1 MAALLDTLY
10 AEGALSALDFH
21 FAVSM
26 GRIANEVNPDV
37 LLAAA
42 LLSRQLGRGHV
53 CLELDTLGPVALGL
67 HGDTLTLPDS
77 GAWIAAIRTSPLVSS
92 GEDIAPLV
100 IDSDNRLYLYRFWQ
114 HEQRVADYIKRAAR
128 SSGVVVDDETLL
140 SGLNRFFPV
149 DTSGASEGADFQ
161 RIAAVVA
168 AQKKLC
174 VISGGPGT
182 GKTFTVVKILAL
194 LIEQAL
200 HAELPAPTI
209 TLVAPTGKAAARL
222 VESIRASK
230 AGLEC
235 SDVVR
240 SAIPETA
247 STLHR
252 CLGSIGGSSTK
263 FRHNQ
268 HHRLATDIML
278 VDEAS
283 MVDLGM
289 MRRLVDALPE
299 DARLILIGDM
309 DQLASVDAGA
319 ILGDICNS
327 GGKRGFSPSFQ
338 TRISKFAGS
347 SSEGRPDEGVLAEAD
362 IGDCV
367 VRLQKSYRFGSG
379 SGIAVLATAINS
391 GDSQA
396 ALAAIEKYPELS
408 LVPSAPVGKLSTELR
423 NSVIEGY
430 GEYLQPATASEH
442 LKRFDG
448 YRVLCVRRTGSYG
461 VGALN
466 EMIEAA
472 LRQRGLLESQGP
484 DDNYEGRP
492 VMITANNYQLG
503 LFNGDIGLVLRKD
516 GRLRAHFLGVDG
528 SLRTFSP
535 GRLGRHDSV
544 FAMSVHKSQGS
555 EFRKVAIV
563 LPETMNPIMTRE
575 VIYTAVTRAKESVE
589 IHGSP
594 EILAR
599 TIAERRVRSSGLRAA
614 LWGPAFTTGC

>member
-1 MAALLDTLY
+1 MGTGIDRLY
-10 AEGALSALDFH
+10 AEGVISALDFH
-21 FAVSM
+21 FAMSM
-26 GRIANEVNPDV
+26 GRIANEANPDV
-37 LLAAA
+37 LLAAV
-42 LLSRQLGRGHV
+42 LLSRQLARGHV
-53 CLELDTLGPVALGL
+53 CLELHTLGVVELGLSSDTLE
-67 HGDTLTLPDS
+67 LPEPGS
-77 GAWIAAIRTSPLVSS
+77 WIEAIRASSLTTS

-100 IDSDNRLYLYRFWQ
+100 LDSDNRLYLHRFWQ
-114 HEQRVADYIKRAAR
+114 HEQQVAGYIKRAAR
-128 SSGVVVDDETLL
+128 AQGMVVDDETLL
-140 SGLNRFFPV
+140 SGLNRFFPPN
-149 DTSGASEGADFQ
+149 ASDSPEQPDFQ

-168 AQKKLC
+168 NQKKLC

-230 AGLEC
+230 AGLDC
-235 SDVVR
+235 SEVVR
-240 SAIPETA
+240 DAIPETA

-252 CLGSIGGSSTK
+252 SLGSVGGSSTE
-263 FRHNQ
+263 FRHNR

-327 GGKRGFSPSFQ
+327 GGKRGFSSSFQ
-338 TRISKFAGS
+338 TQISKFAGS
-347 SSEGRPDEGVLAEAD
+347 KKLSVEDASAD
-362 IGDCV
+362 VGIADCV

-379 SGIAVLATAINS
+379 SGIAVLASAINS

-396 ALAAIEKYPELS
+396 ALTAIEKYPELS
-408 LVPSAPVGKLSTELR
+408 LVPSAPAGRLSRELR
-423 NSVIEGY
+423 DSVLEGY
-430 GEYLQPATASEH
+430 GEYLQPLTASER
-442 LKRFDG
+442 LKRFDR

-466 EMIEAA
+466 ELIESA
-472 LRQRGLLESQGP
+472 LRKRGLLKRQGP

-503 LFNGDIGLVLRKD
+503 LFNGDIGLVLSKD
-516 GRLRAHFLGVDG
+516 GRLRAHFVGVDG

-555 EFRKVAIV
+555 EFQKVAIV
-563 LPETMNPIMTRE
+563 LPDTMNPIMTRE
-575 VIYTAVTRAKESVE
+575 VIYTAVTRAKKSVE

-594 EILAR
+594 EMLAR
-599 TIAERRVRSSGLRAA
+599 TIAERRVRSSGLRVA
-614 LWGPAFTTGC
+614 LWG

>member
-10 AEGALSALDFH
+10 AEGVLSALDFH
-21 FAVSM
+21 FAMAM
-26 GRIANEVNPDV
+26 GRISNEANPDV
-37 LLAAA
+37 LLAAG
-42 LLSRQLGRGHV
+42 LLSRQLGRGNV

-67 HGDTLTLPDS
+67 NSDTLELPDS
-77 GAWIAAIRTSPLVSS
+77 VLWTATIRTSSLVSS
-92 GEDIAPLV
+92 GADIAPLV
-100 IDSDNRLYLYRFWQ
+100 IDSDNRLYLYRYWQ
-114 HEQRVADYIKRAAR
+114 HEQRVADYINHAAG
-128 SSGVVVDDETLL
+128 SPGVVVDADVFL
-140 SGLNRFFPV
+140 SGLDRFFPPDYSDV
-149 DTSGASEGADFQ
+149 SEDADFQ
-161 RIAAVVA
+161 RIAAIVA
-168 AQKKLC
+168 VQKKLC

-200 HAELPAPTI
+200 HAGLPVPTI

-230 AGLEC
+230 SGLEC

-240 SAIPETA
+240 NAIPDTA

-252 CLGSIGGSSTK
+252 CLGSIGGSSTE

-268 HHRLATDIML
+268 HHRINTDIML

-299 DARLILIGDM
+299 AARLILIGDM

-327 GGKRGFSPSFQ
+327 GGKRSFSPSFQ
-338 TRISKFAGS
+338 TRISKFTGNRNLPV
-347 SSEGRPDEGVLAEAD
+347 EGRSAD
-362 IGDCV
+362 AGIADCV

-379 SGIAVLATAINS
+379 SGIAELATAINS

-396 ALAAIEKYPELS
+396 ALAAIDKYPELS
-408 LVPSAPVGKLSTELR
+408 LVPSAPAGKISTGLR
-423 NSVIEGY
+423 DSVLAGY
-430 GEYLQPATASEH
+430 GEYLQPACASDR
-442 LKRFDG
+442 LRRFDG

-466 EMIEAA
+466 ELIEAA
-472 LRQRGLLESQGP
+472 LRQRGRLERQGP

-503 LFNGDIGLVLRKD
+503 LFNGDIGLVLSED
-516 GRLRAHFLGVDG
+516 GHLRAHFVGVDG

-599 TIAERRVRSSGLRAA
+599 TIAERRIRSSGLRTA
-614 LWGPAFTTGC
+614 LWGPLRKK